1 MHKNFIYQI
10 TSQQIKILIGNKKK
24 KNERTYVFDFFPL
37 LHSAISC
44 RKPGNN
50 VQSLLE
56 TSKFALKSSQEIS
69 GAERRFVP
77 GGKPRRCKW
86 AQNQLLPTPLPMQPC
101 NPRQPE
107 IPPRNHM
114 ENSTR
119 SGLLIQVLQSN
130 FRLPPSEK
138 KSQKTYVLICK
149 KTQKS
154 DLVWAGTK

>member
-44 RKPGNN
+44 RKPGKN

-77 GGKPRRCKW
+77 GANPADVNEPRTSSSRHLCPCSP
-86 AQNQLLPTPLPMQPC
+86 AIHGSLGFLPGITW
-101 NPRQPE
+101 
-107 IPPRNHM
+107 
-114 ENSTR
+114 
-119 SGLLIQVLQSN
+119 
-130 FRLPPSEK
+130 
-138 KSQKTYVLICK
+138 KTALAPGC
-149 KTQKS
+149 
-154 DLVWAGTK
+154 